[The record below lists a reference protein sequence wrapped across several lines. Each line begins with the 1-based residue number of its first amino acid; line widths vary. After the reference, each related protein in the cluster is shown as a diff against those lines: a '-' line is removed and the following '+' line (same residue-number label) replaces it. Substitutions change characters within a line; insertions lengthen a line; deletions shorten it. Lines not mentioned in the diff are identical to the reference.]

1 MNPKIEKLKAEREKN
16 CNKISSLQARN
27 REIDES
33 IRKLE
38 NIDIVGLVREQGLTP
53 ELLAELLASIRQS
66 PASANTLKKE
76 DEKSHESEEI

>member
-16 CNKISSLQARN
+16 CNKIASLQTRN

-38 NIDIVGLVREQGLTP
+38 NTDIVGLVREQGLTP
-53 ELLAELLASIRQS
+53 EMLAELLASIKAS
-66 PASANTLKKE
+66 PLSDHTAKKE
-76 DEKSHESEEI
+76 ENPYESKEN